1 MPVDEPDGR
10 QQAEPRQTNSP
21 VTVESPARPGTLNLT
36 SDGEDSLQTE
46 STSGLTESSTMNGI
60 SPLHTD
66 TIVDTVISPGK
77 DPSFPDLDP
86 PQQAGD
92 VSVTTPGSR
101 SSPDKTIAEILKK
114 KIRHFS
120 GARSDS
126 LPPPLDAPVTE
137 EKFRY
142 VLNYLR
148 DMEVTAI
155 VDYLNSTASD
165 LVANETLDD
174 ESGKKAVHILCETEN
189 ASINVFKAL
198 QKCGHRFSIF
208 SRKGFTTLHLAVRK
222 LNNDIVGELVK
233 LHPEL
238 VNIPD
243 QDGLTPLHVAVA
255 YRNREAFDLMASGN
269 ADLTVVT
276 EKNKMSPLHL
286 AIKILNRTLVDT
298 ESQEDVDNM
307 ETIIETI
314 IRKTSQEG
322 LQRALMEKFTAEETP
337 EENEFPLHL
346 LGKLKQLRA
355 IRELSEKISH
365 PSVWSVVNSKGQTP
379 FLSCLQEAW
388 TRRVVRQPSLQDSA
402 LQRELMEKQESEERE
417 EEEEGNK
424 SGKKKKKT
432 KSKSKKNSQE
442 TPYEIYLEAC
452 RYLLEHLTT
461 DVDAPCRQ
469 HCGSLTPLQ
478 MILYRCQNLPV
489 ERDLVEKLLD
499 KGADVLIEND
509 YDSPIEIVLS
519 TNFRRDIL
527 RLFIDHI
534 QADNINNQDCNH
546 STVLHYAVS
555 IGDKDFITKLLEKQ
569 ADPTIAALSP
579 DFTDVDFYNNPDC
592 KIPRVSLKKTPLDLA
607 LTHGTVEIY
616 LEALRKADIS
626 EVIRLIK
633 NDQLLSF
640 FQNHL
645 TAAAC
650 FSAKE
655 VRETELGK
663 KIF

>member
-1 MPVDEPDGR
+1 M
-10 QQAEPRQTNSP
+10 
-21 VTVESPARPGTLNLT
+21 
-36 SDGEDSLQTE
+36 QTE
-46 STSGLTESSTMNGI
+46 STSGVTASSTMNGM
-60 SPLHTD
+60 SPLQPDLT
-66 TIVDTVISPGK
+66 TTVETEEEIISPGPHP
-77 DPSFPDLDP
+77 DFPSLET
-86 PQQAGD
+86 PQVEEGG
-92 VSVTTPGSR
+92 VSTPGSCR
-101 SSPDKTIAEILKK
+101 ASPDKFEKFRK

-126 LPPPLDAPVTE
+126 NPPPLDAPVTE

-142 VLNYLR
+142 VLNYLK

-155 VDYLNSTASD
+155 VDYLNSKASD
-165 LVANETLDD
+165 LRADATLDD
-174 ESGKKAVHILCETEN
+174 ETGKKAVHILCETDN

-208 SRKGFTTLHLAVRK
+208 TKKGFTTLHLAVRK
-222 LNNDIVGELVK
+222 FNNDIASDLVR

-238 VNIPD
+238 INIPD

-255 YRNREAFDLMASGN
+255 YRNKPAFDLMAATQQ
-269 ADLTVVT
+269 ADLTVLT
-276 EKNKMSPLHL
+276 ERNKMSPLHL
-286 AIKILNRTLVDT
+286 AIKILNRLLHTDT
-298 ESQEDVDNM
+298 QEEEEENLLKDILNM

-314 IRKTSQEG
+314 IRRTSQEG
-322 LQRALMEKFTAEETP
+322 LHRAMMEKFTTGP

-346 LGKLKQLRA
+346 LGRLKQLRA
-355 IRELSEKISH
+355 IRELSEKIAH
-365 PSVWSVVNSKGQTP
+365 PSVWVALNGEGQTP

-388 TRRVVRQPSLQDSA
+388 VRRVVRQPSLQDSA

-417 EEEEGNK
+417 EEEEYKN
-424 SGKKKKKT
+424 GKKKKKT
-432 KSKSKKNSQE
+432 KTKSKKSSPE
-442 TPYEIYLEAC
+442 TPYEIYLEVC

-534 QADNINNQDCNH
+534 QAENINDKDCNH

-579 DFTDVDFYNNPDC
+579 DFTDVDFYNNPDA
-592 KIPRVSLKKTPLDLA
+592 KIPRVTLKKTPLDLA
-607 LTHGTVEIY
+607 LNHATVEVY
-616 LEALRKADIS
+616 FEALRKADIS
-626 EVIRLIK
+626 EVIRHIK
-633 NDQLLSF
+633 DDQLLSF
-640 FQNHL
+640 FQSHL
-645 TAAAC
+645 SAASC

-655 VRETELGK
+655 VKFRARK
-663 KIF
+663 